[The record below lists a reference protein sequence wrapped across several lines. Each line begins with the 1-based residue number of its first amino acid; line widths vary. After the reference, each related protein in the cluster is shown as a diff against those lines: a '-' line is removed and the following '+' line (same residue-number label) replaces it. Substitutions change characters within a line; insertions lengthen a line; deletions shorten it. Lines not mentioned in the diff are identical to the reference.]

1 MAIVRQPAEEL
12 SRVTGQIILAHL
24 KSELVSIEL
33 DLFRTAIPMFFR
45 EKIAFWGQYIP
56 KLLPSGNDHFDCG
69 IPQVTLASPFY
80 DYVSS

>member
-1 MAIVRQPAEEL
+1 MLRFDLIHYSMLVFIWIPFVPMEFL
-12 SRVTGQIILAHL
+12 STFPDF
-24 KSELVSIEL
+24 K
-33 DLFRTAIPMFFR
+33 TAIPMFFR
-45 EKIAFWGQYIP
+45 EKIAFWEQYIP